1 MLIENKQQRKVLAK
15 WLIGIFAS
23 CILIY
28 LGVRH
33 IDAVVAAFAWLINLF
48 LPIIWALALAL
59 IFNVPMRPIEKKLFP
74 KSKKMRFLRRPFA
87 IVLSFLFIFGLFIGL
102 AFLVI
107 PAFIEAVIIV
117 GNNLM
122 LLFKQLLDADGN
134 IIFSRLP
141 FLSWMENYSINWE
154 DLNLQIKQRTGAF
167 RDQSVDIAI
176 STLVSVVNIVT
187 DFFVGLA
194 ISIYFLYHKEKL
206 KRQTKHLIHV
216 WLPERVGQ
224 NLIHISAVFASTFQH
239 FIAAQ
244 AIEAFILGVLCMLGM
259 FLLRLPYA
267 AMIGAL
273 VGITALLPII
283 GAYLGAIAGAFVL
296 YTISPY
302 KALMFLIFLFV
313 LQQLEGDW
321 IYPKVIG
328 KRINLP
334 PIWVL
339 VALTIGG
346 RLCGILGMFFGVP
359 VFSAAYSLLKEA
371 TRKRQALQKEK
382 RRM

>member
-1 MLIENKQQRKVLAK
+1 MLIENKQQLKVLAK
-15 WLIGIFAS
+15 WLIGIFVS

-33 IDAVVAAFAWLINLF
+33 IDVVAAAFAWLLNLF

-74 KSKKMRFLRRPFA
+74 KSKKMRFLRRPLA
-87 IVLSFLFIFGLFIGL
+87 IVLSFLFVFGLFIGL

-141 FLSWMENYSINWE
+141 FCSWMENYSINWE
-154 DLNLQIKQRTGAF
+154 DLNLQIRQRTGAF

-176 STLVSVVNIVT
+176 STIVSVINIVT

-206 KRQTKHLIHV
+206 KRQTKHLIRV
-216 WLPERVGQ
+216 WLPEWIGQ

-267 AMIGAL
+267 SMIGAL

-283 GAYLGAIAGAFVL
+283 GAYIGAIAGAFVL

-302 KALMFLIFLFV
+302 KALLFLIFLFV

-328 KRINLP
+328 TRIKLP

-339 VALTIGG
+339 VAITIGG

-359 VFSAAYSLLKEA
+359 AFSASYSLLKEA
-371 TRKRQALQKEK
+371 TRKRAALQKEK
-382 RRM
+382 KN